1 MAVAAAIEQ
10 RVTQAPP
17 QPHAKPDAALH
28 HAAMDFARVARAVR
42 LTYALQSRLI
52 ADFKKPPARPA
63 ETADHDED
71 EIDGLDPRWF
81 GEPEADDGEQRLR
94 AQGVVRRMAQG
105 AGRDRETVERLVAE
119 AAERLERDD
128 IYADIGARPFGDTI
142 AAICRDLGIEP
153 DWSLFPG
160 EDWARLRLASSAATD
175 PHFWIKRRLGR
186 HWRPPGPGERPS
198 G

>member
-105 AGRDRETVERLVAE
+105 AGRDRETVERLVTE

-198 G
+198 R